1 MKTVLFAGLLAAS
14 ALASG
19 PSPKLL
25 IELSDDELL
34 QRAPV
39 LAGVHFDRDE
49 SLVKSVL
56 RPALDSVNR
65 TFDKF
70 ADLSAAERIFEIRL
84 EAGGTR
90 VRLQTEQFRYVATM
104 GQGSLEVHERR
115 VSEIDKQ
122 TAKAGG
128 GGFLAADRFFALLE
142 TMLPEFLAQLRIRP
156 VGRQGDTV
164 VFAFAQIPAGAIAGA
179 ESVQGLVWIDK
190 KAGRL
195 SRLRC
200 EPIGSRESPALDGLS
215 VDVTLTAV
223 RFEALDAA
231 LLLPVSAAV
240 DASSGDVR
248 MHTVHR
254 FSDFHLYGRDD
265 ANDPGQAKKNAGVY
279 TAAAGERDALELLG
293 EGAAAVD
300 ANNAAGAIAPLR
312 EALRL
317 DATLAAA
324 HYHLARALLAAG
336 DADGAET
343 EARVALSAMGGI
355 PAAHNLLGMLL
366 MGRGAAA
373 DAVAEIRETVRL
385 APGDATAHANLSMAL
400 AAGGDRPGAAAE
412 LRRAVELAPGNEV
425 WKKRLDGLSG
435 APPPKPA
442 AGPETVIRVDVRQ
455 VLVPVVVLDQSGH
468 HVSDLKQSDF
478 QVLEDG
484 VEQKVTSFRV
494 ETSGE
499 AAVTMGGKP
508 AEAKAEAPN
517 PGDPEASPPAPVR
530 HTYLMVIDTLHAA
543 FGNLPAVC
551 ESLRKFFASEPP
563 ADSQY
568 GVIALGQS
576 MSIVQNVTRDPS
588 VALAALDDKA
598 VSRLSAGS
606 GSGAGEMQNY
616 MRRLDTVRA
625 MVDSPDPGTRAMGVA
640 QMKMLPLEAQ
650 RIESVE
656 RIQTGSLLAGL
667 RDLVRQMA
675 AVAGHRTLLVI
686 SDGFQ
691 LSPGRDAWEL
701 LEAYFPGLAEMR
713 GLDRMQSGFDG
724 VVKIA
729 ARSNVVIN
737 TIDSRGLFAPSFT
750 DASGNY
756 GASSALTRVIPAMNR
771 LQTEAGFVLAEFAA
785 ATGGTAFQNSN
796 DILGGI
802 RKAVAEG
809 RNYYTLGYVST
820 NAAMDGN
827 FRQITVQVKN
837 RKVALRAKRGYWA
850 TVQ

>member
-1 MKTVLFAGLLAAS
+1 
-14 ALASG
+14 
-19 PSPKLL
+19 
-25 IELSDDELL
+25 
-34 QRAPV
+34 
-39 LAGVHFDRDE
+39 
-49 SLVKSVL
+49 
-56 RPALDSVNR
+56 
-65 TFDKF
+65 
-70 ADLSAAERIFEIRL
+70 
-84 EAGGTR
+84 
-90 VRLQTEQFRYVATM
+90 
-104 GQGSLEVHERR
+104 
-115 VSEIDKQ
+115 
-122 TAKAGG
+122 
-128 GGFLAADRFFALLE
+128 
-142 TMLPEFLAQLRIRP
+142 
-156 VGRQGDTV
+156 
-164 VFAFAQIPAGAIAGA
+164 
-179 ESVQGLVWIDK
+179 
-190 KAGRL
+190 
-195 SRLRC
+195 
-200 EPIGSRESPALDGLS
+200 
-215 VDVTLTAV
+215 
-223 RFEALDAA
+223 
-231 LLLPVSAAV
+231 
-240 DASSGDVR
+240 
-248 MHTVHR
+248 
-254 FSDFHLYGRDD
+254 
-265 ANDPGQAKKNAGVY
+265 
-279 TAAAGERDALELLG
+279 
-293 EGAAAVD
+293 
-300 ANNAAGAIAPLR
+300 
-312 EALRL
+312 
-317 DATLAAA
+317 
-324 HYHLARALLAAG
+324 
-336 DADGAET
+336 
-343 EARVALSAMGGI
+343 
-355 PAAHNLLGMLL
+355 
-366 MGRGAAA
+366 
-373 DAVAEIRETVRL
+373 
-385 APGDATAHANLSMAL
+385 
-400 AAGGDRPGAAAE
+400 
-412 LRRAVELAPGNEV
+412 LRRAVERAPGNEV

-750 DASGNY
+750 DAANSGP
-756 GASSALTRVIPAMNR
+756 GSAMNRVIPAMNR

-809 RNYYTLGYVST
+809 RDYYTLGYVST
-820 NAAMDGN
+820 NAAMDGE
-827 FRQITVQVKN
+827 FRQITVQVKR

-850 TVQ
+850 TAQ